1 MIDGLSQTWIIVAA
15 TLVLVLCLIFGTIL
29 MQRVLIS
36 QLHHN
41 LAKAKEQTERYCV
54 PEIAVELENE
64 GYMID
69 KPYPFDSEFFN
80 FNQAILEDESDEDA
94 PDEWVEK
101 MFPEIDIARNPI
113 KRL

>member
-1 MIDGLSQTWIIVAA
+1 
-15 TLVLVLCLIFGTIL
+15 